1 MGVVRG
7 TIGDTETYGCAE
19 IAEIT
24 AEATSTAAFCF
35 GAKNM
40 ANCCFAVWS
49 VTS

>member
-1 MGVVRG
+1 MGEVCDTV
-7 TIGDTETYGCAE
+7 GDTETYGYAE

-24 AEATSTAAFCF
+24 AEGTSTTAFCF
-35 GAKNM
+35 GAKDM